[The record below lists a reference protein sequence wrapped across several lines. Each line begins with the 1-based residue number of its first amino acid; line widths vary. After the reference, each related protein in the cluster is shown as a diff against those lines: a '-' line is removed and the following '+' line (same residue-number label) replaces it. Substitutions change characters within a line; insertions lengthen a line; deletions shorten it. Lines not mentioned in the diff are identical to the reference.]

1 MTEENIQEAARSE
14 WTTNMKQIKKEVCNL
29 FGITTEELEG
39 RNRRKTYVAARMIFS
54 VRAKDE
60 AKASLREI
68 GRELGDRAAAMVLFY
83 IRRYDNKRRKGAV

>member
-1 MTEENIQEAARSE
+1 MAEENIQEVARIE
-14 WTTNMKQIKKEVCNL
+14 WAINMKQIKKDVCNL

-39 RNRRKTYVAARMIFS
+39 RSRRKTYIAARMIFS

-68 GRELGDRAAAMVLFY
+68 GRELGNRAAAMILFY
-83 IRRYDNKRRKGAV
+83 IRRYDNQKGRKRI